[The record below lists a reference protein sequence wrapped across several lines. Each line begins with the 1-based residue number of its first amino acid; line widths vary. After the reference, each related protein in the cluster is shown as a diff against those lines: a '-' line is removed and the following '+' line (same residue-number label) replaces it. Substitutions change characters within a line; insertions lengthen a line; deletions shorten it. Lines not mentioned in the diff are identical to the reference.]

1 MAKIFKK
8 LFKFAKKGAKAA
20 TGKDQAGGG
29 AFEWPS
35 GIRVGVYGHFN
46 AGKTVYFT
54 VLNEECKIA
63 RDLQISVTD
72 NATSS
77 EFLTHRRSI
86 WGLGTVT
93 DVGTVVDL
101 RGEQKF
107 PEPSVRDRVLI
118 FNAIIDGD
126 RKVPVVAYDYPG
138 RAVAITGANEFKDK
152 VIDFMS
158 GCDGL
163 LFFCDPKVMG
173 SELES
178 QAQVSS
184 FVSMLEK
191 LAPHSRSLPIPV
203 ALVITK
209 ADVLPGF
216 SGDNQV
222 VLISHDD
229 EHLLS
234 EDFDLFLNKILVSEK
249 VSSDPTWT
257 ATVRNVLIR
266 MADFLK
272 VVVGRTLNF
281 QIFFVSSIGQSPEKV
296 GTDVGR
302 SIYKPPQKITP
313 IGVKEPFYWLLNG
326 ILHNRRVARLRS
338 VAKAVAV
345 ACLIWAI
352 VYSIP
357 FLYHFLYLLPRTQ
370 AVEQEIVKANH
381 GNVFTASAD
390 ERRKVQTAYS
400 RYENS
405 KLVSWFFPSFQAP
418 SGKIRQFYRDFDI
431 SEAVK
436 ALDQLIGRFDAIVAD
451 STLWPKWNPS
461 TDSIQLSSELER
473 VIAEV
478 ENYHVGEEG
487 SVLYDR
493 SDRVLSYWNLFS
505 EYIAGR
511 KDTALATKI
520 REQVA
525 FNVKTYASELSA
537 AEEKL
542 GETFDQKLQVQA
554 AIQEKKEIAKKAS
567 VELDDLIAEINGNK
581 DPEYRLGRAVE
592 RLTRLKSEL
601 NPNTDA
607 EGISAIERYLQD
619 ARKWTR
625 PQKFTYRVET
635 IPGNAHV
642 HIEITPRGEDP
653 KWAEQ
658 NQIFEGDEYTIEWKM
673 NDDVHI
679 AIDELKH
686 PCNWGNNPSD
696 KKVLRGNYSLFEM
709 EGDLRF
715 ENLGKQISISFKPA
729 LSEQLPR
736 LKK

>member
-1 MAKIFKK
+1 MVKIFKK

-20 TGKDQAGGG
+20 KGKDQAGGS
-29 AFEWPS
+29 AFDWPS
-35 GIRVGVYGHFN
+35 GIRVGVFGHFN
-46 AGKTVYFT
+46 SGKTVYFT

-77 EFLTHRRSI
+77 EFLSHRRSI

-101 RGEQKF
+101 KGEQKF
-107 PEPSVRDRVLI
+107 PEPTKRDRVLI
-118 FNAIIDGD
+118 FNAILDGD
-126 RKVPVVAYDYPG
+126 KKVPVVAYDYPG
-138 RAVAITGANEFKDK
+138 KAVAITGANEFKDK
-152 VIDFMS
+152 VADFMS

-163 LFFCDPKVMG
+163 MFFYDPKVMG

-178 QAQVSS
+178 QAHVSS
-184 FVSMLEK
+184 FVSMLER
-191 LAPHSRSLPIPV
+191 LAPNTQSLPIPI
-203 ALVITK
+203 ALVINK

-216 SGDNQV
+216 NGDNQV

-229 EHLLS
+229 EQLLS
-234 EDFDLFLNKILVSEK
+234 EDFDLFLNKILVSDR

-257 ATVRNVLIR
+257 ATVRNVLVR
-266 MADFLK
+266 MADLLK

-281 QIFFVSSIGQSPEKV
+281 QIFFVSNTGQSPEKV

-302 SIYKPPQKITP
+302 SIYKPPPKITP

-326 ILHNRRVARLRS
+326 ILHNRRIARLRS
-338 VAKAVAV
+338 VAKAVMLV
-345 ACLIWAI
+345 CLIWAI
-352 VYSIP
+352 AYSIP
-357 FLYHFLYLLPRTQ
+357 FLYHFVYLLPRTQ
-370 AVEQEIVKANH
+370 AVEQEILKANQ
-381 GNVFTASAD
+381 GNVYTASAD

-405 KLVSWFFPSFQAP
+405 KWVSWFFPSFQAP

-436 ALDQLIGRFDAIVAD
+436 QLDLLITKFDVIVAD
-451 STLWPKWNPS
+451 SALWPKWNPS
-461 TDSIQLSSELER
+461 TDSIQLSPDLER
-473 VIAEV
+473 IIAELGD
-478 ENYHVGEEG
+478 YHVGDET
-487 SVLYDR
+487 SVLFAR
-493 SDRVLSYWNLFS
+493 SDRVLSYWSLFS

-511 KDTALATKI
+511 KDTSIATKL
-520 REQVA
+520 REQVG
-525 FNVKTYASELSA
+525 FNSKTYASELSA
-537 AEEKL
+537 AEEQL
-542 GETFDQKLQVQA
+542 GKTFDQKLQVQA
-554 AIQEKKEIAKKAS
+554 AIQEKKEIAQKAS
-567 VELDDLIAEINGNK
+567 VELDDLIAEINGNN

-592 RLTRLKSEL
+592 RLRRLKSEL

-607 EGISAIERYLQD
+607 EGIRAIDRYLQD
-619 ARKWTR
+619 ARKWTKA
-625 PQKFTYRVET
+625 QKFTYRIET
-635 IPGNAHV
+635 IPDNAHL

-658 NQIFEGDEYTIEWKM
+658 NQVFEGDEYSVMWKM

-709 EGDLRF
+709 EGDIKF
-715 ENLGKQISISFKPA
+715 ENLGKQVSVSFKPS
-729 LSEQLPR
+729 LSELLPR